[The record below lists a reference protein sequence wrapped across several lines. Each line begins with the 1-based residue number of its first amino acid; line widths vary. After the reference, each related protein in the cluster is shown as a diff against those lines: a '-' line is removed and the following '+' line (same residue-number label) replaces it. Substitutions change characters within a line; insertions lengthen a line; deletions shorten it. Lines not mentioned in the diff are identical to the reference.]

1 MKPKKPNPTKHPL
14 DCQFDSIE
22 EAAKAK
28 TEYLI
33 NVILKGVDL
42 SSLKK

>member
-1 MKPKKPNPTKHPL
+1 MKKNPTPTKHPL
-14 DCQFDSIE
+14 DRQFDSIE

-28 TEYLI
+28 KEYLI

>member
-1 MKPKKPNPTKHPL
+1 MKKKPTPTKHPL
-14 DCQFDSIE
+14 DRQFDSIE

-28 TEYLI
+28 KEYLM

-42 SSLKK
+42 SILRR